1 MIACKGE
8 ILLDEQQVMPG
19 RGAYIHPELD
29 CVTKINQV
37 GRWERALK
45 LTSGSIRL
53 DVLAELA
60 KRLIVEVSDGVRSG
74 ESEGSQAIK
83 LTGREASRVGAKK
96 FRL

>member
-1 MIACKGE
+1 VIACDGGV
-8 ILLDEQQVMPG
+8 ILDEQHVMQG

-29 CVTKINQV
+29 CITKINQV

-45 LTSGSIRL
+45 VTSGSIRA

-60 KRLIVEVSDGVRSG
+60 KRLISEVNRDLCEVGSG
-74 ESEGSQAIK
+74 GLQGGCSLDQA
-83 LTGREASRVGAKK
+83 ASGGGPKK